1 MMAAS
6 SVGLMGGAGP
16 CHTLLFLS
24 LPSLNVRFFRS
35 QSRMRGDYLFYEEKI
50 EITPEER
57 DAKAA
62 RR

>member
-1 MMAAS
+1 M
-6 SVGLMGGAGP
+6 
-16 CHTLLFLS
+16 
-24 LPSLNVRFFRS
+24 VRCTGCSRVVAFINICIRS

-50 EITPEER
+50 ETTQDER

>member
-1 MMAAS
+1 MVV
-6 SVGLMGGAGP
+6 SVSRLCQNSEMLISP
-16 CHTLLFLS
+16 
-24 LPSLNVRFFRS
+24 FRS

-50 EITPEER
+50 ETTQEER

>member
-1 MMAAS
+1 MEAS
-6 SVGLMGGAGP
+6 FVGLMVVDGRYSSSILICLANLQ
-16 CHTLLFLS
+16 C
-24 LPSLNVRFFRS
+24 RS

-50 EITPEER
+50 ETTQEER